1 MPSRAFSTEEIVA
14 LRKTGLAADQRFVDW
29 AIDAL
34 VQGQD
39 SPGLRILAGETAPFS
54 HFEMQ
59 TLVDR
64 TFRELGLTA
73 SPSIQ
78 DALKTLAKRLARLVL
93 AGEAERGTALQ
104 ELRRY
109 YVEFDASVLQDF
121 YLLSHALED
130 LQSEWHQWYW
140 PEADRSNID
149 RVIDERFRALV
160 DEDR

>member
-1 MPSRAFSTEEIVA
+1 MPSPAFSNEEIVA

-39 SPGLRILAGETAPFS
+39 SPGLRVLAGEAAPFS

-59 TLVDR
+59 ALVDR
-64 TFRELGLTA
+64 SFRELGMTA
-73 SPSIQ
+73 SPSIE

-93 AGEAERGTALQ
+93 AGEADRGTALQ
-104 ELRRY
+104 DLRRY
-109 YVEFDASVLQDF
+109 YLEFEVSVLQDF

-130 LQSEWHQWYW
+130 LQSERHQWYW
-140 PEADRSNID
+140 PEADQGNID
-149 RVIDERFRALV
+149 KVIDDRFRALV